1 MQPYL
6 RPQLTSPPLQRHLP
20 PLLPS
25 APRAHHHNDSYY
37 NNSHLHPSEKPDK
50 DRQRDSRSAEP
61 AQRGLRLIE
70 HQRSSQ
76 SPTTANSP
84 SLTPEPSRPISPS
97 STVSSANN
105 TNSKRSPSIIP
116 PHTSS
121 TKRRRSP
128 SPPPSSATTQSDYA
142 PTSTKLPRIMS
153 ARFAQAP
160 SSQPQQSSGDVWNP
174 HMQQHQ
180 DRVVLPPL
188 SSAVDN
194 GLTPSSRRTSMASPS
209 YTANTPTGSYN
220 YSNTFESQ
228 RPPTASSVASP
239 VMNNVRM
246 DMSSTPDA
254 GSNHGVHPYRRPHMA
269 SRSQSAIVGRA
280 GGPGSIVTSPTDMG
294 APRMASYN
302 SEPAM
307 SWNIPPPSHPS
318 SAGGQDSSHRSH
330 HHHQNSH
337 GGGYG
342 PYGDYATQDFNGNL
356 TTTGDGTPQ
365 SPSFAFTS
373 SGFTPPGQQSA
384 MFASLTNNPQRQ
396 SSYSLQSGNGGPG
409 CQTTP
414 PASTSSSTTLM
425 DTSQAHTPT
434 PIEEEL
440 SQLRTKV
447 RELEFVND
455 LVQLRVVELE
465 NERTKLLNNGVG
477 DSSKSEGGPS
487 PTRNLNTPP
496 LSDDFQ
502 QSWEQRTEARI
513 KRFCSLNRAGNALC
527 AWHDSRRE
535 RRAYP
540 PRMAPPGTLNCGCT
554 FEEALFEESLSRHRV
569 GSYLPG
575 ETVRMDPALRNPL
588 LKLMQWRY
596 NYKDGDFERDPMT
609 GRWVEGEGEQ
619 VWQQKA
625 SSGTGSRRKQSDSD
639 SV

>member
-20 PLLPS
+20 PLL
-25 APRAHHHNDSYY
+25 AHPTSGAHYHNY
-37 NNSHLHPSEKPDK
+37 NRNNISHLYPPEKPEK
-50 DRQRDSRSAEP
+50 DRQRDSRSADQ
-61 AQRGLRLIE
+61 ALRGQQDS

-97 STVSSANN
+97 SSSA
-105 TNSKRSPSIIP
+105 NSKRSPSIIP
-116 PHTSS
+116 PPASVPL
-121 TKRRRSP
+121 KRRRSP
-128 SPPPSSATTQSDYA
+128 SPSSATSPSYA
-142 PTSTKLPRIMS
+142 TKLPRIMS
-153 ARFAQAP
+153 RTL
-160 SSQPQQSSGDVWNP
+160 PQSNDNVWP
-174 HMQQHQ
+174 AMQ
-180 DRVVLPPL
+180 DRTLPPL

-194 GLTPSSRRTSMASPS
+194 GLTPGSRRTSLASPS
-209 YTANTPTGSYN
+209 AYSTHSNQGSYN

-228 RPPTASSVASP
+228 RPPLTSSP
-239 VMNNVRM
+239 VTNNVRI
-246 DMSSTPDA
+246 DMSGSDN
-254 GSNHGVHPYRRPHMA
+254 GSNHVHHPYRRPHA
-269 SRSQSAIVGRA
+269 PSRSQSSIVCRP
-280 GGPGSIVTSPTDMG
+280 GGPGSIVTNTGDMG
-294 APRMASYN
+294 APRMNSYT
-302 SEPAM
+302 SEPSL
-307 SWNIPPPSHPS
+307 SWNIPPPSQPQ
-318 SAGGQDSSHRSH
+318 SAGPESVRP
-330 HHHQNSH
+330 HQHQHS
-337 GGGYG
+337 GSYGGYS
-342 PYGDYATQDFNGNL
+342 DYTATDFNGNI
-356 TTTGDGTPQ
+356 TTTGEGTPQ

-384 MFASLTNNPQRQ
+384 MFASMTQRQ
-396 SSYSLQSGNGGPG
+396 PSYSLQSGGGPG

-414 PASTSSSTTLM
+414 PASNASSSTLM

-465 NERTKLLNNGVG
+465 NERSKLGGEPN
-477 DSSKSEGGPS
+477 KSEGGPS
-487 PTRNLNTPP
+487 PSRTLINSPP